1 MQILQNNMHLKQLRL
16 HKKNRLSKKG
26 MMLGG
31 ERENGMQ
38 KIIELKKKLLSK
50 KPKEIKRDMM
60 NLSNNKN
67 YKHNIKVILSIKLS
81 RVELLQ
87 KCLSYVFVHLKIK

>member
-1 MQILQNNMHLKQLRL
+1 MQILQNNTHLKQLLL
-16 HKKNRLSKKG
+16 HKKNRLLKKE

-67 YKHNIKVILSIKLS
+67 YKQKTNI
-81 RVELLQ
+81 
-87 KCLSYVFVHLKIK
+87 Y

>member
-1 MQILQNNMHLKQLRL
+1 
-16 HKKNRLSKKG
+16 

-50 KPKEIKRDMM
+50 KLKEIKRDMM

-67 YKHNIKVILSIKLS
+67 YKQKTNIYQIKL
-81 RVELLQ
+81 
-87 KCLSYVFVHLKIK
+87 

>member
-31 ERENGMQ
+31 ERVNGML
-38 KIIELKKKLLSK
+38 KMIELKKKLLSK
-50 KPKEIKRDMM
+50 KLKEIKRDMM

-67 YKHNIKVILSIKLS
+67 YKQKTNI
-81 RVELLQ
+81 
-87 KCLSYVFVHLKIK
+87 Y